1 MTLITTYNLGK
12 SFGPD
17 DIFSEVS
24 ISIPPRARIGLVGA
38 NGSGKTTLLHILA
51 GLDEGSQGQV
61 NRARRLQIGYLP
73 QEVKLDLDGTL
84 WEVCREVFSDLL
96 VRQTDLARLELEMA
110 DPLRAEAVMERYGA
124 LQEAFERLGGYTFET
139 RIRRVLSGLGFTT
152 ADFSRPVRQL
162 SGGQR
167 TRAQLARLL
176 LESSDLLLLDEPTN
190 HLDVAAIEWLE
201 GFLKDWPGAVVC
213 VSHDRYFLDQVAT
226 TIWEMASNV
235 EVYRG
240 NYSAYL
246 RQREARYQRQL
257 EAYKAQQTFIEKE
270 EDYIRRNIAGQNTRQ
285 AKGRRKRL
293 ERLLETAQLAP
304 PPTARRL
311 SLDMQAAMRSGDL
324 VVRTYALSVG
334 YADEGCPL
342 FNVPDLLLRRGECA
356 AIIGPNG
363 AGKTTFLKTL
373 LGDVPPLA
381 GEAQLG
387 ASIEIGYFAQAHE
400 GLNPDFTLMEEIE
413 AAATGML
420 PAEIR
425 SYLARYLFTGDD
437 VFRTVETLSGGE
449 RGRLALA
456 LLALTNANLLL
467 LDEPTNHLD
476 LPSQEVLQAVLAN
489 FKGTILLVSHD
500 RYLVDTLATQV
511 WDAQPETVELRV
523 FKGSY
528 SEYQAA
534 NQLERLTETLNTA
547 EEENGSARRRD
558 PQQRAAALAARR
570 QAERRSALEAE
581 ISALEGK
588 LAVIS
593 QQLEDPPADLAEVER
608 LGAEY
613 AAVQEALDVRM
624 SEWAEL

>member
-1 MTLITTYNLGK
+1 MTLITTSNLGK

-38 NGSGKTTLLHILA
+38 NGSGKTTLLQLLA
-51 GLDEGSQGQV
+51 GLDDPSHGQV
-61 NRARRLQIGYLP
+61 NRARNLEIGYLP
-73 QEVKLDLDGTL
+73 QEVKLDLDGTI
-84 WEVCREVFSDLL
+84 WEACRAVFSDLL
-96 VRQTDLARLELEMA
+96 VRQSDLASLEIEMA
-110 DPLRAEAVMERYGA
+110 DPVRAEAVMERYGA

-139 RIRRVLSGLGFTT
+139 RIRQVLSGLGFTR
-152 ADFSRPVRQL
+152 ADFDRPVRQL

-176 LESSDLLLLDEPTN
+176 LENSDLLLLDEPTN

-213 VSHDRYFLDQVAT
+213 VSHDRYFLDQVAG

-246 RQREARYQRQL
+246 MQREARYQRHL
-257 EAYKAQQTFIEKE
+257 ETYQAQQTYIEKE

-293 ERLLETAQLAP
+293 ERLLETAKLAP
-304 PPTARRL
+304 PPTPRRL
-311 SLDMQAAMRSGDL
+311 SLNMQTAMRSGDL
-324 VVRTYALSVG
+324 VVRTYDLSVG
-334 YADEGCPL
+334 YADEGRPL
-342 FNVPDLLLRRGECA
+342 FKVPDLVLRRGECA

-363 AGKTTFLKTL
+363 AGKTTFFRTL
-373 LGDVPPLA
+373 LGEVPPLA

-400 GLNPDFTLMEEIE
+400 GLNPELTLMEEIE
-413 AAATGML
+413 AASQGML
-420 PAEIR
+420 PADIR
-425 SYLARYLFTGDD
+425 NYLARYLFTGDD
-437 VFRTVETLSGGE
+437 VFRTVGTLSGGE

-456 LLALTNANLLL
+456 LLALTSANLLL

-476 LPSQEVLQAVLAN
+476 LPSQEVLQAVLAG
-489 FKGTILLVSHD
+489 FQGTILLVSHD
-500 RYLVDTLATQV
+500 RYLVDSLATQV
-511 WDAQPETVELRV
+511 WDAQPETGELRV

-528 SEYQAA
+528 SDYQAA
-534 NQLERLTETLNTA
+534 NQMERLAAAQNVVEK
-547 EEENGSARRRD
+547 GSSPSRWRD
-558 PQQRAAALAARR
+558 PEQRMAARAARR
-570 QAERRSALEAE
+570 HAELKSALEVE

-588 LAVIS
+588 MAVIS
-593 QQLEDPPADLAEVER
+593 QQLEVPPADLAEVER
-608 LGAEY
+608 LGEAYAEL
-613 AAVQEALDVRM
+613 QQRLEERM
-624 SEWAEL
+624 AEWAEL

>member
-1 MTLITTYNLGK
+1 MTLIAASNLGK

-51 GLDEGSQGQV
+51 GVDEPTNGQV
-61 NRARRLQIGYLP
+61 NRARRLEVGYLP

-84 WEVCREVFSDLL
+84 WEICREVFGDLL
-96 VRQTDLARLELEMA
+96 IRQFELAYLESEMA
-110 DPLRAEAVMERYGA
+110 DPARAEAVMEKYGA
-124 LQEAFERLGGYTFET
+124 LQDVFEHLGGYTFET
-139 RIRRVLSGLGFTT
+139 RIRQVLSGLGFEK
-152 ADFSRPVRQL
+152 DDYSRPVRQF

-176 LESSDLLLLDEPTN
+176 LERSDLLLLDEPTN

-213 VSHDRYFLDQVAT
+213 VSHDRYFLDQVAQ

-246 RQREARYQRQL
+246 MQREARYQRHL
-257 EAYKAQQTFIEKE
+257 EAYEAQQTFIEKE

-293 ERLLETAQLAP
+293 ERLLETAKLAP

-324 VVRTYALSVG
+324 VVRTYDLSVG
-334 YADEGCPL
+334 YADEGRPL
-342 FNVPDLLLRRGECA
+342 FKVPDLVLRRGECA

-373 LGDVPPLA
+373 LGEVPPLA
-381 GEAQLG
+381 GETQLG
-387 ASIEIGYFAQAHE
+387 ASIEVGYFAQAHE
-400 GLNPDFTLMEEIE
+400 ELNLGFTLMEEIE
-413 AAATGML
+413 SASAGML

-437 VFRTVETLSGGE
+437 VFRTVGTLSGGE

-456 LLALTNANLLL
+456 LLALSNANLLL

-476 LPSQEVLQAVLAN
+476 LPSQEVLQTVLAN

-534 NQLERLTETLNTA
+534 NQMERLA
-547 EEENGSARRRD
+547 AAQSAPEKESGAARWRD
-558 PQQRAAALAARR
+558 PEQRAAARTARR
-570 QAERRSALEAE
+570 QAERRSMLETE
-581 ISALEGK
+581 INELESK
-588 LAVIS
+588 LALIS
-593 QQLEDPPADLAEVER
+593 RQLEVPPADLVEVER

-613 AAVQEALDVRM
+613 AVVQEALDERM
-624 SEWAEL
+624 VEWAEL